1 MSGRTEIDCEQTF
14 RKMGQVFNANTP
26 ENHHV
31 VFKTDE
37 DFMAGMSILA
47 ISARMFPS
55 VIVYAFQLMSNHIHL
70 IVGGDEREIRDFF
83 VFFVGRL
90 DKYFEGAVDLSG
102 FVLKLFPVSDL
113 AYFRNAV
120 AYVNRNGFVVN
131 SDVTPFSYPWGS
143 SGYFFQPVR
152 VEYDTLVGKPIGF
165 TALRAI
171 MHSRACDYLK
181 DMKCVKGCV
190 SPLEFCHIADA
201 ESAFRDAKQYFYTIS
216 RNVEA
221 YSEIARSV
229 GESIFY
235 TDNDLY
241 SAASKMAKEQFGD
254 YNLRTLPV
262 AAKIEI
268 ARRLHY
274 DYNAGDKQLNRLLN
288 IDLMVLKAIF

>member
-1 MSGRTEIDCEQTF
+1 MRQIKQNRSHQGCGL

-70 IVGGDEREIRDFF
+70 IIGGDEREIRDFF

-120 AYVNRNGFVVN
+120 DYVNRNGFVVN

-143 SGYFFQPVR
+143 SGYFFQPIR

-171 MHSRACDYLK
+171 MHSRSCDHLK

-190 SPLEFCHIADA
+190 SPLEFCHVTEA
-201 ESAFRDAKQYFYTIS
+201 ESAYEYRPDGFELQYQAFMPALSSHSRKPLILPLLTVIS
-216 RNVEA
+216 
-221 YSEIARSV
+221 
-229 GESIFY
+229 
-235 TDNDLY
+235 
-241 SAASKMAKEQFGD
+241 
-254 YNLRTLPV
+254 
-262 AAKIEI
+262 
-268 ARRLHY
+268 
-274 DYNAGDKQLNRLLN
+274 
-288 IDLMVLKAIF
+288 